1 MPQDSRR
8 ALARAHIAAVVFG
21 WGIEP
26 ARLTDVLIRGCWPGA
41 LDGAR
46 PIAGGVVKQWDVDGL
61 QLQAPGCECAAGAC
75 LICN

>member
-8 ALARAHIAAVVFG
+8 AVARAHIAATVFG

-26 ARLTDVLIRGCWPGA
+26 ARLTNLLIRGCWPGA

-46 PIAGGVVKQWDVDGL
+46 PVQRGWVRRLEVEGL
-61 QLQAPGCECAAGAC
+61 ELAPPICECSAGTC